1 MKKSSAITPNH
12 LIYNGMMAENFALS
26 RVTNAIS
33 NANTIVL
40 GSILN
45 SCELG
50 FKYLLSPL
58 FLICDLSHRALPLKW
73 QGLATKVIESCDLSG
88 RFIKYGLATA

>member
-12 LIYNGMMAENFALS
+12 LIYSGMMAENFALS

-50 FKYLLSPL
+50 PKHLLSP
-58 FLICDLSHRALPLKW
+58 FSLICDLSPSILPLKW
-73 QGLATKVIESCDLSG
+73 QSLT
-88 RFIKYGLATA
+88 T

>member
-12 LIYNGMMAENFALS
+12 LIYSGMMAENFALS
-26 RVTNAIS
+26 RVTNAMS

-50 FKYLLSPL
+50 PKHLLSPL
-58 FLICDLSHRALPLKW
+58 SLVCDLSPSILLLKW
-73 QGLATKVIESCDLSG
+73 QHLT
-88 RFIKYGLATA
+88 T